1 MPNLPPNFRAGF
13 ALPQVFPSGQIDVAE
28 IRSVA
33 RAAEAAGFADLWT
46 QEQLI
51 GTAQSLEPLTLLS
64 YVAAVTERIRL
75 GVSVLVLPVHSPLH
89 LAKRLAS
96 LDVLSEG
103 RLIAGV
109 GLGGKWD
116 EGALGIPEGRRLG
129 RFMNVLNAVDALW
142 RDPRATVAGDFFNLD
157 GTPMEPKPLQTP
169 RPPIWF
175 GARVEAAVRR
185 AARHGDGW
193 MGPGSSSIETFEG
206 LVPLLRDELERAGK
220 DPATFPMS
228 KRVYLA
234 IDSDEE
240 RALTRLREWFA
251 HNYGDASMAERVAV
265 WGSHERVTA
274 YLDRLIEAGASHLLL
289 NPVFDSHEHLEAL
302 RPYANVAVPVGLDAV
317 R

>member
-1 MPNLPPNFRAGF
+1 MHAMPNLPPGFSAGF
-13 ALPQVFPSGQIDVAE
+13 GVPQVFPDGPVDATAIVE
-28 IRSVA
+28 VA

-51 GTAQSLEPLTLLS
+51 GTARSVEPLTLLA
-64 YVAAVTERIRL
+64 YLAAATEHIRL
-75 GVSVLVLPVHSPLH
+75 GVSVLVLPVHGPLH

-96 LDVLSEG
+96 LDVLSGG

-109 GLGGKWD
+109 GIGGDWD
-116 EGALGIPEGRRLG
+116 AGAFGIPEGRRVG

-142 RDPRATVAGDFFNLD
+142 QQERAHLEGDFFSLA

-193 MGPGSSSIETFEG
+193 MGPGSSSIETFET
-206 LVPLLRDELERAGK
+206 LVPILREELERVGK
-220 DPATFPMS
+220 DPATFPVS

-234 IDSDEE
+234 IDDDAD
-240 RALTRLREWFA
+240 RAKGRLRDWFA
-251 HNYGDASMAERVAV
+251 HNYGDADMAETMSV
-265 WGSHERVTA
+265 WGSAEHVSA
-274 YLDRLIEAGASHLLL
+274 YLDRLIEAGATHLLL
-289 NPVFDSHEHLEAL
+289 NPVFDYHEHIDAL
-302 RPYANVAVPVGLDAV
+302 RPYTRAPVA
-317 R
+317 